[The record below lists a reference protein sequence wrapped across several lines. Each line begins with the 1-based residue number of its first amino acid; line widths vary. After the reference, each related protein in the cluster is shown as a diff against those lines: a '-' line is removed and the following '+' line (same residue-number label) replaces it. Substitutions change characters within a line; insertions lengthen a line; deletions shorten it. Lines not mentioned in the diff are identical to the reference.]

1 MAYKEILYE
10 TDGGIATITLNRP
23 HKLNSL
29 SMDSYREVIKALG
42 DVDADDAVRVVILT
56 GTGDRAFC
64 AGDDI
69 GIFEGLSA
77 GKARAFIKEVMP
89 LMIGLEKMDKPAIAA
104 VNGYALGGG
113 FEVALACDITIASE
127 NASFGLPEARLG
139 IYPAFASLRL
149 PGIMGAKRAKKLMLT
164 GESVDA
170 FEAEKLGLV
179 NRVVPLPQLME
190 AAREEARKIIKLA
203 PLGVAMTKAAV
214 NRGFGGEDLAF
225 TVEATSL
232 LFGTEDHKEG
242 FNSFMEKREP
252 RFQGK

>member
-1 MAYKEILYE
+1 
-10 TDGGIATITLNRP
+10 
-23 HKLNSL
+23 
-29 SMDSYREVIKALG
+29 
-42 DVDADDAVRVVILT
+42 
-56 GTGDRAFC
+56 
-64 AGDDI
+64 
-69 GIFEGLSA
+69 
-77 GKARAFIKEVMP
+77 
-89 LMIGLEKMDKPAIAA
+89 MIGLEKMDKPAIAA